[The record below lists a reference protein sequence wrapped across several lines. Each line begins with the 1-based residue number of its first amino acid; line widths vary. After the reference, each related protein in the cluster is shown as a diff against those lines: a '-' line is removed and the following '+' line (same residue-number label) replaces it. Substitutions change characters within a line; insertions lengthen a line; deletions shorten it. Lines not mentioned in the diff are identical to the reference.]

1 MLEGCPFFAGTGIY
15 IQRGFKELAEDA
27 SKKYAYLNQTSTEEL
42 NAILRAS
49 FLSEE
54 TDDPALIDYILEVIA
69 RRETEDSNIPDA
81 GQARKEFDQ
90 LYCDLSCPLYPI
102 PEAYTADTDGP
113 RLNPKRRTKKILI
126 AAAIVAA
133 LVSLTCVPV
142 LGYPGVFQ
150 MIFAYWTDDY
160 YTFGSHDA
168 PGEQAMVGQPAE
180 VPSGFVNL
188 YNTMV
193 EQGIDKITIPR
204 YIPAGLRV
212 GDSVLFVSPKTG
224 GIDFSIQYQSD
235 DDFLMF
241 VVTQTPTPSEFIVEK
256 DADSLEPYLSD
267 GIEYHLFSNNG
278 LNTATWNIDDLEY
291 IITSSMPVTTLK
303 EIIDS
308 IDA

>member
-1 MLEGCPFFAGTGIY
+1 M
-15 IQRGFKELAEDA
+15 AEDA

-42 NAILRAS
+42 NAILRES

-69 RRETEDSNIPDA
+69 RRETEDSNIPDT

-113 RLNPKRRTKKILI
+113 RLNQKRRTKKILI

-160 YTFGSHDA
+160 YTFGSHND
-168 PGEQAMVGQPAE
+168 PGSQSGVGKSE
-180 VPSGFVNL
+180 DLPSEFLRL
-188 YNTMV
+188 YDILT
-193 EQGIDKITIPR
+193 EQGVDKIAIPH
-204 YIPAGLRV
+204 YFPPDLHIS
-212 GDSVLFVSPKTG
+212 DMVLFVSPKTEA
-224 GIDFSIQYQSD
+224 IDFSIQYQSD

-241 VVTQTPTPSEFIVEK
+241 VVTQPPTPSEFIVEK

-278 LNTATWNIDDLEY
+278 LTTATWNVSGLEY

-303 EIIDS
+303 EMIDS

>member
-1 MLEGCPFFAGTGIY
+1 M
-15 IQRGFKELAEDA
+15 AEDA

-69 RRETEDSNIPDA
+69 RRETEDSNIPDT

-113 RLNPKRRTKKILI
+113 RLNQKRRTKKILI

-160 YTFGSHDA
+160 YTFGSHND
-168 PGEQAMVGQPAE
+168 PGSQSGVGKSE
-180 VPSGFVNL
+180 DLPSEFLRL
-188 YNTMV
+188 YNV
-193 EQGIDKITIPR
+193 LADQGVDKIAIPR

-278 LNTATWNIDDLEY
+278 LNTATWNVDDLEY

>member
-1 MLEGCPFFAGTGIY
+1 M
-15 IQRGFKELAEDA
+15 AEDA

-69 RRETEDSNIPDA
+69 RREAEDSNIPDA

-90 LYCDLSCPLYPI
+90 FYRDLSCPLYPI

-113 RLNPKRRTKKILI
+113 RLNQKRRTKKILI

-168 PGEQAMVGQPAE
+168 PGSQAVVGQPAE

-204 YIPAGLRV
+204 YIPAGLRIS
-212 GDSVLFVSPKTG
+212 DSVLYVSPKTG
-224 GIDFSIQYQSD
+224 GIDFSVQYQSG

-241 VVTQTPTPSEFIVEK
+241 VVKQAPIPSEIFVEK
-256 DADSLEPYLSD
+256 DAENLELYLSD

-278 LNTATWNIDDLEY
+278 LNTAAWNVNGLEY

>member
-1 MLEGCPFFAGTGIY
+1 M
-15 IQRGFKELAEDA
+15 AEDA

-69 RRETEDSNIPDA
+69 RRETEDSNIPDT

-113 RLNPKRRTKKILI
+113 RLNQKRRTKKILI

-168 PGEQAMVGQPAE
+168 PGSQAVVGQPAE

-204 YIPAGLRV
+204 YIPAGLRIS
-212 GDSVLFVSPKTG
+212 DSVLYVSPKTG
-224 GIDFSIQYQSD
+224 GIDFSVQYQSG

-241 VVTQTPTPSEFIVEK
+241 VVKQAPIPSEIFVEK
-256 DADSLEPYLSD
+256 DAENLELYLSD

-278 LNTATWNIDDLEY
+278 LNTAAWNVNGLEY

>member
-1 MLEGCPFFAGTGIY
+1 M
-15 IQRGFKELAEDA
+15 AEDA

-69 RRETEDSNIPDA
+69 RRETEDSKIPDT

-113 RLNPKRRTKKILI
+113 RLNQKRRTKKILI

-168 PGEQAMVGQPAE
+168 PGSQAVVGQPAE

-188 YNTMV
+188 YNAMV
-193 EQGIDKITIPR
+193 EQGFDKITIPR

-212 GDSVLFVSPKTG
+212 GDSVFYVSPKTG
-224 GIDFSIQYQSD
+224 EIDFSVQYQSSE
-235 DDFLMF
+235 DFLLF
-241 VVTQTPTPSEFIVEK
+241 VIKQTPVPSQIVVEK
-256 DADSLEPYLSD
+256 DSENLEPYVFN
-267 GIEYHLFSNNG
+267 GIEYHIFCNNNI
-278 LNTATWNIDDLEY
+278 NTATWNLDGLDY
-291 IITSSMPVTTLK
+291 MITSSISMDALK
-303 EIIDS
+303 EILNS
-308 IDA
+308 IYIQE

>member
-1 MLEGCPFFAGTGIY
+1 M
-15 IQRGFKELAEDA
+15 AEDA

-69 RRETEDSNIPDA
+69 RRETEDSNIPDT

-113 RLNPKRRTKKILI
+113 RLNQKRRTKKILI
-126 AAAIVAA
+126 AAAIAAA

>member
-1 MLEGCPFFAGTGIY
+1 M
-15 IQRGFKELAEDA
+15 AEDA

-69 RRETEDSNIPDA
+69 RRETEDSKIPDT

-113 RLNPKRRTKKILI
+113 RLNQKRRTKKILI

-168 PGEQAMVGQPAE
+168 PGSQAGAGKPEAL
-180 VPSGFVNL
+180 PSEFLRL
-188 YNTMV
+188 YDILT
-193 EQGIDKITIPR
+193 EQGIDKIAIPHCFPPELQ
-204 YIPAGLRV
+204 ISDL
-212 GDSVLFVSPKTG
+212 VLFVSSKTG
-224 GIDFSIQYQSD
+224 AIDFSIQYQSD
-235 DDFLMF
+235 DDFLIF
-241 VVTQTPTPSEFIVEK
+241 VITKTPTPSEIIVEK

-278 LNTATWNIDDLEY
+278 LNTATWNVDDLEY
-291 IITSSMPVTTLK
+291 VITSSMPVTTLK

>member
-1 MLEGCPFFAGTGIY
+1 M
-15 IQRGFKELAEDA
+15 AEDA

-69 RRETEDSNIPDA
+69 RREAEDSNIPDT
-81 GQARKEFDQ
+81 GQVRKEFDQ
-90 LYCDLSCPLYPI
+90 FYRDLSCPLYPI

-113 RLNPKRRTKKILI
+113 LLNKKRRTKKILI

-160 YTFGSHDA
+160 YTFGSHND
-168 PGEQAMVGQPAE
+168 PGSQSGVGKSE
-180 VPSGFVNL
+180 DLPSEFLRL
-188 YNTMV
+188 YNV
-193 EQGIDKITIPR
+193 LADQGVDKIAIPR

-278 LNTATWNIDDLEY
+278 LNTATWNVDDLEY

>member
-1 MLEGCPFFAGTGIY
+1 M
-15 IQRGFKELAEDA
+15 AEDA

-69 RRETEDSNIPDA
+69 RRETEDSKIPDT

-113 RLNPKRRTKKILI
+113 RLNQKRRTILI

-160 YTFGSHDA
+160 YTFGSHND
-168 PGEQAMVGQPAE
+168 PGSQSGVGKSE
-180 VPSGFVNL
+180 DLPSEFLRL
-188 YNTMV
+188 YNV
-193 EQGIDKITIPR
+193 LADQGVDKIAIPR

-278 LNTATWNIDDLEY
+278 LNTATWNVDDLEY

>member
-1 MLEGCPFFAGTGIY
+1 M
-15 IQRGFKELAEDA
+15 AEDA

-69 RRETEDSNIPDA
+69 RREAEDSNIPDT

-113 RLNPKRRTKKILI
+113 RLNQKRRTKKILI

-168 PGEQAMVGQPAE
+168 PGSQAVVGQPAE

-212 GDSVLFVSPKTG
+212 GDSVLYVSPKTG
-224 GIDFSIQYQSD
+224 GIDFSIQYQSG

-241 VVTQTPTPSEFIVEK
+241 VVKQDSIPSEIVVEK
-256 DADSLEPYLSD
+256 DAKNLELYLSD
-267 GIEYHLFSNNG
+267 SIEYHLFSNNG
-278 LNTATWNIDDLEY
+278 INTAAWTVDDLEY
-291 IITSSMPVTTLK
+291 VITSSLSVTTLK
-303 EIIDS
+303 EMIDS
-308 IDA
+308 IDT

>member
-1 MLEGCPFFAGTGIY
+1 M
-15 IQRGFKELAEDA
+15 AEDA

-69 RRETEDSNIPDA
+69 RREAEDSNIPDA

-90 LYCDLSCPLYPI
+90 FYRDLSCPLYPI

-113 RLNPKRRTKKILI
+113 RLNQKRRTKKILI

-168 PGEQAMVGQPAE
+168 PGSQAVVGQPAE

-188 YNTMV
+188 YNAMV
-193 EQGIDKITIPR
+193 EQGFDKITIPR

-212 GDSVLFVSPKTG
+212 GDSVFYVSPKTG
-224 GIDFSIQYQSD
+224 EIDFSVQYQSSE
-235 DDFLMF
+235 DFLLF
-241 VVTQTPTPSEFIVEK
+241 VIKQTPVPSQIVVEK
-256 DADSLEPYLSD
+256 DSENLEPYVFN
-267 GIEYHLFSNNG
+267 GIEYHIFCNNNI
-278 LNTATWNIDDLEY
+278 NTATWNLDGLDY
-291 IITSSMPVTTLK
+291 MITSSISMDALK
-303 EIIDS
+303 EILNS
-308 IDA
+308 IYIQE

>member
-69 RRETEDSNIPDA
+69 RRETEDSKIPDT

-113 RLNPKRRTKKILI
+113 RLNQKRRTKKILI

-168 PGEQAMVGQPAE
+168 PGSQAVVGQPAE

-204 YIPAGLRV
+204 YIPAGLRIS
-212 GDSVLFVSPKTG
+212 DSVLYVSPKTG
-224 GIDFSIQYQSD
+224 GIDFSVQYQSG

-241 VVTQTPTPSEFIVEK
+241 VVKQAPIPSEIFVEK
-256 DADSLEPYLSD
+256 DAENLELYLSD

-278 LNTATWNIDDLEY
+278 LNTAAWNVNGLEY

>member
-1 MLEGCPFFAGTGIY
+1 M
-15 IQRGFKELAEDA
+15 AEDA

-69 RRETEDSNIPDA
+69 RRETEDSNIPDT

-113 RLNPKRRTKKILI
+113 RLNQKRRTKKILI

-168 PGEQAMVGQPAE
+168 PGSQAVVGQPAE

-188 YNTMV
+188 YNAMV

-204 YIPAGLRV
+204 YIPAGLRI
-212 GDSVLFVSPKTG
+212 GDSVLYVSPQTG
-224 GIDFSIQYQSD
+224 EIDFSVQYQSS

-241 VVTQTPTPSEFIVEK
+241 VVKQTPIPSEIVVEK
-256 DADSLEPYLSD
+256 DAENLEPYLSG

-278 LNTATWNIDDLEY
+278 INTAAWSVNDLEY
-291 IITSSMPVTTLK
+291 VITSSLSVTTLK
-303 EIIDS
+303 EMIDS
-308 IDA
+308 IDT

>member
-1 MLEGCPFFAGTGIY
+1 M
-15 IQRGFKELAEDA
+15 AEDA

-69 RRETEDSNIPDA
+69 RRETEDSKIPDT

-113 RLNPKRRTKKILI
+113 RLNQKRRTKKILI

-168 PGEQAMVGQPAE
+168 PGSQAVVGQPAE

-204 YIPAGLRV
+204 YIPAGLRIS
-212 GDSVLFVSPKTG
+212 DSVLYVSPKTG
-224 GIDFSIQYQSD
+224 GIDFSVQYQSG

-241 VVTQTPTPSEFIVEK
+241 VVKQAPIPSEIFVEK
-256 DADSLEPYLSD
+256 DAENLELYLSD

-278 LNTATWNIDDLEY
+278 LNTAAWNVNGLEY

>member
-1 MLEGCPFFAGTGIY
+1 M
-15 IQRGFKELAEDA
+15 AEDA

-69 RRETEDSNIPDA
+69 RREAEDSNIPDT

-113 RLNPKRRTKKILI
+113 RLNQKRRTKKILI

-168 PGEQAMVGQPAE
+168 PGSQAVVGQPAE

-188 YNTMV
+188 YNAMV
-193 EQGIDKITIPR
+193 EQGFDKITIPR

-212 GDSVLFVSPKTG
+212 GDSVFYVSPKTG
-224 GIDFSIQYQSD
+224 EIDFSVQYQSSE
-235 DDFLMF
+235 DFLLF
-241 VVTQTPTPSEFIVEK
+241 VIKQTPVPSQIVVEK
-256 DADSLEPYLSD
+256 DSENLEPYVFN
-267 GIEYHLFSNNG
+267 GIEYHIFCNNNI
-278 LNTATWNIDDLEY
+278 NTATWNLDGLDY
-291 IITSSMPVTTLK
+291 MITSSISMDALK
-303 EIIDS
+303 EILNS
-308 IDA
+308 IYIQE

>member
-1 MLEGCPFFAGTGIY
+1 M
-15 IQRGFKELAEDA
+15 AEDA

-69 RRETEDSNIPDA
+69 RRETEDSKIPDT

-90 LYCDLSCPLYPI
+90 FYRDLSCPLYPI

-113 RLNPKRRTKKILI
+113 RLNQKRRTKKILI

-168 PGEQAMVGQPAE
+168 PGSQAVVGQPAE
-180 VPSGFVNL
+180 VPSGFLNL
-188 YNTMV
+188 YNAMV

-204 YIPAGLRV
+204 YIPAGLRIS
-212 GDSVLFVSPKTG
+212 DSVLYVSPKTG
-224 GIDFSIQYQSD
+224 EIDFSVQYQSD
-235 DDFLMF
+235 DDFLIF
-241 VVTQTPTPSEFIVEK
+241 VITKTPTPSEIIVEK

-278 LNTATWNIDDLEY
+278 INTAAWSVNDLEY
-291 IITSSMPVTTLK
+291 VITSSLSVSTLK
-303 EIIDS
+303 EMIDS
-308 IDA
+308 IDT

>member
-1 MLEGCPFFAGTGIY
+1 M
-15 IQRGFKELAEDA
+15 AEDA

-69 RRETEDSNIPDA
+69 RRETEDSKIPDT

-113 RLNPKRRTKKILI
+113 RLNQKRRTKKILI

-160 YTFGSHDA
+160 YTFGSHND
-168 PGEQAMVGQPAE
+168 PGSQSGVGKSE
-180 VPSGFVNL
+180 DLPSEFLRL
-188 YNTMV
+188 YDILT
-193 EQGIDKITIPR
+193 EQGVDKIAIPH
-204 YIPAGLRV
+204 YFPPDLHIS
-212 GDSVLFVSPKTG
+212 DMVLFVSPKTEA
-224 GIDFSIQYQSD
+224 IDFSIQYQSD

-241 VVTQTPTPSEFIVEK
+241 VVTQPPTPSEFIVGK

-278 LNTATWNIDDLEY
+278 LTTATRNVSGLEY

-303 EIIDS
+303 EMIDS

>member
-1 MLEGCPFFAGTGIY
+1 M
-15 IQRGFKELAEDA
+15 AEDA

-69 RRETEDSNIPDA
+69 RRETEDSNIPDT

-113 RLNPKRRTKKILI
+113 RLNQKRRTKKILI

-168 PGEQAMVGQPAE
+168 PGSQAVVGQPAE

-188 YNTMV
+188 YNAMV
-193 EQGIDKITIPR
+193 EQGFDKITIPR

-212 GDSVLFVSPKTG
+212 GDSVFYVSPKTG
-224 GIDFSIQYQSD
+224 EIDFSVQYQSSE
-235 DDFLMF
+235 DFLLF
-241 VVTQTPTPSEFIVEK
+241 VIKQTPVPSQIVVEK
-256 DADSLEPYLSD
+256 DSENLEPYVFN
-267 GIEYHLFSNNG
+267 GIEYHIFCNNNI
-278 LNTATWNIDDLEY
+278 NTATWNLDGLDY
-291 IITSSMPVTTLK
+291 MITSSISMDALK
-303 EIIDS
+303 EILNS
-308 IDA
+308 IYIQE

>member
-1 MLEGCPFFAGTGIY
+1 M
-15 IQRGFKELAEDA
+15 AEDA

-69 RRETEDSNIPDA
+69 RRETEDSKIPDT

-113 RLNPKRRTKKILI
+113 RLNKKRRSKKILI
-126 AAAIVAA
+126 AAAIAAA

-168 PGEQAMVGQPAE
+168 PGDQVVVGQPAE
-180 VPSGFVNL
+180 IPSGFVNL
-188 YNTMV
+188 YNAMV
-193 EQGIDKITIPR
+193 AQGIDKITIPR

-212 GDSVLFVSPKTG
+212 GDSVLYVSPQTEEF
-224 GIDFSIQYQSD
+224 DFSVQYQSD

-241 VVTQTPTPSEFIVEK
+241 VVTQAPTPSEFIVEK

-278 LNTATWNIDDLEY
+278 LNTVTWNVDDLEY

>member
-1 MLEGCPFFAGTGIY
+1 MH
-15 IQRGFKELAEDA
+15 DA
-27 SKKYAYLNQTSTEEL
+27 KQKT
-42 NAILRAS
+42 
-49 FLSEE
+49 
-54 TDDPALIDYILEVIA
+54 V
-69 RRETEDSNIPDA
+69 
-81 GQARKEFDQ
+81 K
-90 LYCDLSCPLYPI
+90 YPI
-102 PEAYTADTDGP
+102 PDRPGKSSTSFTVTCRAHCT
-113 RLNPKRRTKKILI
+113 TKKILI

-168 PGEQAMVGQPAE
+168 PGDQVVVGQPAE
-180 VPSGFVNL
+180 IPSGFVNL

-204 YIPAGLRV
+204 YIPAGLRIS
-212 GDSVLFVSPKTG
+212 DSVLYVSPKTG
-224 GIDFSIQYQSD
+224 GIDFSVQYQSG

-241 VVTQTPTPSEFIVEK
+241 VVKQAPI
-256 DADSLEPYLSD
+256 PYLSD

-278 LNTATWNIDDLEY
+278 LNTAAWNVNGLEY